1 MGFDLHGIQPMGT
14 LSNPR
19 NASFEEEAKSGVY
32 FRNNVWY
39 WRPLWE
45 YVAYT
50 CDDILTLKDYKY
62 GQSND
67 GHIITAEKA
76 MRIGERL
83 KETIKDYDKTV
94 KRIGEIGENYT
105 FSKDNVEE
113 FANFCLN
120 SGGFDIY

>member
-1 MGFDLHGIQPMGT
+1 
-14 LSNPR
+14 
-19 NASFEEEAKSGVY
+19 
-32 FRNNVWY
+32 
-39 WRPLWE
+39 
-45 YVAYT
+45 
-50 CDDILTLKDYKY
+50 
-62 GQSND
+62 
-67 GHIITAEKA
+67 